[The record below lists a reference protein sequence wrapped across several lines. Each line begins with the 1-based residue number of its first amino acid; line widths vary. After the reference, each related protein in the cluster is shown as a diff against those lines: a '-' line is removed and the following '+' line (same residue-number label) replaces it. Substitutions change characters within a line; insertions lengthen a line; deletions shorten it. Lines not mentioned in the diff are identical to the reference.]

1 MLIPVSIQNILLL
14 WSLELNQNLQ
24 VFIMLTILQKKKLLP
39 ELLQD
44 FTDIH
49 CHLIHDIDDGPK
61 TLESSFQLIKKT
73 MDMGISGFISTPH
86 IMADMYPNTPQL
98 IGAKYDQLKE
108 HLIEKDSLPK
118 VFKVAAEYMVDDNF
132 ESQLDDKNLLLLS
145 DRYVLIEFPF
155 IQIPMNIEFI
165 IDSLFAQ
172 EYIPVLAHPERYRYF
187 HHQGDFLT
195 LLKQKGCKFQ
205 INALSLSTYYGNSIH
220 KAAMQ
225 LLDEGFYSFLG
236 TDIHNELH
244 LSKLSEIRIKKNAEK
259 LIVPLIENT
268 KNIFS

>member
-1 MLIPVSIQNILLL
+1 MVVRTKSKIYEN
-14 WSLELNQNLQ
+14 N
-24 VFIMLTILQKKKLLP
+24 MLTILQKKKLLP
-39 ELLQD
+39 ELLHD
-44 FTDIH
+44 YVDIH
-49 CHLIHDIDDGPK
+49 CHVIHDIDDGPK
-61 TLESSFQLIKKT
+61 TLSDSYQLIKKT
-73 MDMGISGFISTPH
+73 MELGISGFIATPH

-98 IGAKYDQLKE
+98 ISAQYDALKE
-108 HLIEKDSLPK
+108 HLIEKECLPK

-132 ESQLDDKNLLLLS
+132 ETQLNNKNLLLLS

-165 IDSLFAQ
+165 IDSLFAH

-220 KAAMQ
+220 KAALQ

-236 TDIHNELH
+236 TDIHNQMH
-244 LSKLSEIRIKKNAEK
+244 LNKLSEIRVKKNIEK
-259 LIVPLIENT
+259 QIVPLIENT
-268 KNIFS
+268 KSVFA

>member
-1 MLIPVSIQNILLL
+1 MLIPRTIQNILLL
-14 WSLELNQNLQ
+14 WSLELIKNLQ
-24 VFIMLTILQKKKLLP
+24 VSQMLTILHKKRLLP

-44 FTDIH
+44 YVDIH

-61 TLESSFQLIKKT
+61 TLYDSYHLIKRA
-73 MDMGISGFISTPH
+73 MELGISGFIATPH

-98 IGAKYDQLKE
+98 ISAQYDQLKQ
-108 HLIEKDSLPK
+108 HLVEKDCLPK
-118 VFKVAAEYMVDDNF
+118 IFKVAAEYMVDDNF
-132 ESQLDDKNLLLLS
+132 ETQLNNKNLLLLS

-165 IDSLFAQ
+165 IDSLFAL

-187 HHQGDFLT
+187 HDQGDFLT

-220 KAAMQ
+220 KSAMH
-225 LLDEGFYSFLG
+225 LLEEGFYSFLG
-236 TDIHNELH
+236 TDIHNQLH
-244 LSKLSEIRIKKNAEK
+244 LSKLSQIKVKKNMEK